1 MVKMTVYGP
10 DGQILETSD
19 VSEQDYYNDPTCQHK
34 TVRVVEDN
42 SGIDGVEARQC
53 TSCKVGWLIKQPS
66 KD

>member
-10 DGQILETSD
+10 NGQILETSD
-19 VSEQDYYNDPTCQHK
+19 VSEQEYYNDPACPHP

-42 SGIDGVEARQC
+42 SGIEGVEARQC
-53 TSCKVGWLIKQPS
+53 TSCSVGWLIRKPS